1 MSRKSWYILWVILFI
16 ICVLCGFIPHPAG
29 AVRVILTIFSL
40 LFFVPG
46 FALLNGKNP
55 GDKKI
60 IFRLS
65 VASLAVSML
74 LLILN
79 FVSFAWPVWAGNL
92 IYGLL
97 VIFAAPMVCAGPWV
111 LSLFLWACLMIAAKI

>member
-1 MSRKSWYILWVILFI
+1 MSRKNWYFLWAILFI
-16 ICVLCGFIPHPAG
+16 ICALCGFIPHPAG
-29 AVRVILTIFSL
+29 AVRVILTVFSL

-55 GDKKI
+55 GDRKI
-60 IFRLS
+60 VFRLS
-65 VASLAVSML
+65 AASLAVTML

-79 FVSFAWPVWAGNL
+79 FVSLAWPVWAGNL

-111 LSLFLWACLMIAAKI
+111 LSLFLWACLMIAAKK